1 MNTGIEKN
9 SFILYQKPTKGA
21 ENSKMLFLDLAKH
34 LFATERHQIIA
45 STFARADESNHF
57 SKPIKWLKKSI
68 PYAVSA
74 ICAFIRIQN
83 DCSKSDAKIT
93 LFPDE
98 KTSNVMDLDLI
109 KLRQT

>member
-45 STFARADESNHF
+45 STFARADESNRNQF
-57 SKPIKWLKKSI
+57 LCCVCNMRFYSYSERL
-68 PYAVSA
+68 
-74 ICAFIRIQN
+74 
-83 DCSKSDAKIT
+83 
-93 LFPDE
+93 L
-98 KTSNVMDLDLI
+98 
-109 KLRQT
+109 